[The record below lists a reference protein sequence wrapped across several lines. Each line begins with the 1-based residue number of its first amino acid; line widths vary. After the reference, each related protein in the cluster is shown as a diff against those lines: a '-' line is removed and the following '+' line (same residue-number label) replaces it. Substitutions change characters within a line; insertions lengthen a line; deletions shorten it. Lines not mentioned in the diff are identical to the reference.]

1 MTNTELLAIF
11 REEVSDLAVSY
22 LWSDTLVYGYIDEA
36 QKQFCR
42 DTYGIEDARTHKV
55 SIVAATEWYA
65 LSPKV
70 LKVRAAVDSVTGA
83 DISLIAAER
92 MTGLGM
98 RFDTRAGPLRAL
110 ITGLEKGKLRAWPV
124 PNIASVAQLHV
135 FRLPN
140 DLEVGDEF
148 EIDDQ
153 HVRNLLYWV
162 KYRAYNVQDSETYD
176 KQSAARNKAD
186 HEAYCARAKD
196 EQSRRMHTASCVAY
210 GGY

>member
-11 REEVSDLAVSY
+11 REEVSDLEVPY

-55 SIVAATEWYA
+55 SIVAATEWYT

-92 MTGLGM
+92 MAGLGM

-124 PNIASVAQLHV
+124 PNTTSVAQLHV
-135 FRLPN
+135 FRLPE
-140 DLEVGDEF
+140 DMATGDEF

-153 HVRNLLYWV
+153 HVHNLLYWV

-176 KQSAARNKAD
+176 KQSAARNWLA
-186 HEAYCARAKD
+186 HTEYCARAKD

>member
-11 REEVSDLAVSY
+11 REEVSDLETPY
-22 LWSDTLVYGYIDEA
+22 LWSDTTVYGYIDEA

-55 SIVAATEWYA
+55 SIVAATEWYT

-70 LKVRAAVDSVTGA
+70 LKVRAAVDSDTGA
-83 DISLIAAER
+83 DVPLVAVER
-92 MTGLGM
+92 MAGLGM

-110 ITGLEKGKLRAWPV
+110 ITGLEKGKVRAWPV
-124 PNIASVAQLHV
+124 PNVVSTVQLHV
-135 FRLPN
+135 FRLPE
-140 DLEVGDEF
+140 DMAVGDEF

-162 KYRAYNVQDSETYD
+162 KYRAYGVHDSETYD
-176 KQSAARNKAD
+176 KRMSERGRD
-186 HEAYCARAKD
+186 EHDAYCARAKD
-196 EQSRRMHTASCVAY
+196 EQSRRMHTAGCVAY
-210 GGY
+210 GGI

>member
-11 REEVSDLAVSY
+11 RTEVSDLEAPY
-22 LWSDTLVYGYIDEA
+22 LWSDVLVYGYIDEA

-55 SIVAATEWYA
+55 TVVAATEWYT

-70 LKVRAAVDSVTGA
+70 LKIRGAVDAATGA
-83 DISLIAAER
+83 GVSLVAVENMADN
-92 MTGLGM
+92 GM
-98 RFDTRAGPLRAL
+98 RFDGRTGPLSAL
-110 ITGLEKGKLRAWPV
+110 ITGLEKGKVRAWPV
-124 PNIASVAQLHV
+124 PNAASTVQLHV
-135 FRLPN
+135 FRLPE
-140 DLEVGDEF
+140 DMATGDEF
-148 EIDDQ
+148 GIDDQ

-162 KYRAYNVQDSETYD
+162 KYRAYSVQDSETYD

-196 EQSRRMHTASCVAY
+196 EQSRRMHTAGCVAY

>member
-11 REEVSDLAVSY
+11 RTEVSDLEAPY
-22 LWSDTLVYGYIDEA
+22 LWSDVLVYGYIDEA

-55 SIVAATEWYA
+55 TVVAATEWYT

-70 LKVRAAVDSVTGA
+70 LKIRGAVDAATGA
-83 DISLIAAER
+83 GVSLVAVENMADN
-92 MTGLGM
+92 GM
-98 RFDTRAGPLRAL
+98 RFDGRTGPLSAL
-110 ITGLEKGKLRAWPV
+110 ITGLEKGKVRAWPV
-124 PNIASVAQLHV
+124 PNAASTVQLHV
-135 FRLPN
+135 FRLPE
-140 DLEVGDEF
+140 DMATGDEF

-162 KYRAYNVQDSETYD
+162 KYRAYSVQDSETYD

-196 EQSRRMHTASCVAY
+196 EQSRRMHTAGCVAY

>member
-11 REEVSDLAVSY
+11 RTEVSDLEAPY
-22 LWSDTLVYGYIDEA
+22 LWSDVLVYGYIDEA

-55 SIVAATEWYA
+55 TVVAATEWYT

-70 LKVRAAVDSVTGA
+70 LKIRGAVDAATGA
-83 DISLIAAER
+83 GVSLVAVENMA
-92 MTGLGM
+92 GNGM
-98 RFDTRAGPLRAL
+98 RFDGRTGPLSAL
-110 ITGLEKGKLRAWPV
+110 ITGLEKGKVRAWPV
-124 PNIASVAQLHV
+124 PNVASTVQLHV
-135 FRLPN
+135 FRLPG
-140 DLEVGDEF
+140 DMATGDEF

-162 KYRAYNVQDSETYD
+162 KYRAYSVQDSETYD

-196 EQSRRMHTASCVAY
+196 EQSRRMHTAGCVAY